1 MEYLLGFMVD
11 FLPSHVW
18 FWGFH
23 GWFNSF
29 ALREHVFSQ
38 ISHHLILGWCLDA
51 ETRIKFEAFTGFMW
65 KQMGLFLVF
74 PDWFG
79 VLENRSETLLQFA
92 FRCLWTA
99 ERPGS
104 LFLFFPFVRQTLI
117 FEHYGIIMS
126 LIVII
131 SHWYF
136 SLLGSHWSYWYLN
149 IDHDPSVWPAL
160 SGRWKWTAERSVH
173 FRHSRC
179 HVVKIRHA
187 LQIFYKQERYMLS
200 AISWSKLI

>member
-1 MEYLLGFMVD
+1 MLEFRDLEERRQSVSLGILNGILNGIFMMNGTFMEYLLGFMVD

-51 ETRIKFEAFTGFMW
+51 ETHIKFEAFTGFMW

-104 LFLFFPFVRQTLI
+104 LFLFF
-117 FEHYGIIMS
+117 
-126 LIVII
+126 
-131 SHWYF
+131 
-136 SLLGSHWSYWYLN
+136 
-149 IDHDPSVWPAL
+149 SV
-160 SGRWKWTAERSVH
+160 
-173 FRHSRC
+173 C
-179 HVVKIRHA
+179 
-187 LQIFYKQERYMLS
+187 
-200 AISWSKLI
+200 